1 MGTGSLDHEV
11 TSCNNHGK
19 CRVGCRVEEEQE
31 SDMSALAAEV
41 VLERGMSRFILFYFT
56 FVV

>member
-19 CRVGCRVEEEQE
+19 CRVGCKVEEEQE

-41 VLERGMSRFILFYFT
+41 VLERGMSRFIL
-56 FVV
+56 